1 METKTYTL
9 KQIAKM
15 CDVKPSNLY
24 KWLRKLGLEFDKVGG
39 KLCFTETDLLVINK
53 VVELREE
60 GLTLREIGEHL
71 KPGKFTFTREDAL
84 KLALHDNIATLKQI
98 AEEVSIQK
106 DMLHRQNR
114 NVAVLEHKL
123 EELAATKETPP
134 WWRRLF
140 RGL

>member
-1 METKTYTL
+1 M
-9 KQIAKM
+9 
-15 CDVKPSNLY
+15 
-24 KWLRKLGLEFDKVGG
+24 
-39 KLCFTETDLLVINK
+39 
-53 VVELREE
+53 ELRQE